1 MRFITYLTW
10 GFVVVSVVCV
20 AAYTAVAA
28 EYGWEAED
36 FTTSEGGFLG
46 VFDVPFTATDF
57 DEVEYTIEEAYG
69 DQFIGSTKNSVGRIA
84 GAMGGLFIVTYAI
97 ELPAGGDWYFW
108 GRGIGPK
115 DWDNSF
121 FWIIDEAPSI
131 GGAGMNI
138 WEFNELTGQSNNFPF
153 GNPPPK
159 EVTYGWAWYRIS
171 SRLGPFEGGGDEA
184 VPIELSAG
192 SHAFHLAGREDGAY
206 MDVLFAT
213 TESDFDANATAP
225 SEATIQPLAVAP
237 GGKLTTTWGSMKS
250 RI

>member
-10 GFVVVSVVCV
+10 GLVVVCV

-36 FTTSEGGFLG
+36 FTTSEGDLLG
-46 VFDVPFTATDF
+46 VFEVPFTAADF
-57 DEVEYTIEEAYG
+57 DGMEYTIEEAYG
-69 DQFIGSTKNSVGRIA
+69 DRFIGSTENT
-84 GAMGGLFIVTYAI
+84 GATMGGIFTITYGI

-121 FWIIDEAPSI
+121 FWIIDEAPNIS
-131 GGAGMNI
+131 GAGMNI
-138 WEFNELTGQSNNFPF
+138 WDFNELSGQSNNFPF
-153 GNPPPK
+153 GNPPPQ

-171 SRLGPFEGGGDEA
+171 SRAGPFEGGGDEA
-184 VPIELSAG
+184 VPIDLSSG
-192 SHAFHLAGREDGAY
+192 SHAFHLAGREDGTY
-206 MDVLFAT
+206 MDMLFAT
-213 TESDFDANATAP
+213 ADPDFDANLTAP
-225 SEATIQPLAVAP
+225 PTAVAP
-237 GGKLTTTWGSMKS
+237 KGKLTTTWGSIKS